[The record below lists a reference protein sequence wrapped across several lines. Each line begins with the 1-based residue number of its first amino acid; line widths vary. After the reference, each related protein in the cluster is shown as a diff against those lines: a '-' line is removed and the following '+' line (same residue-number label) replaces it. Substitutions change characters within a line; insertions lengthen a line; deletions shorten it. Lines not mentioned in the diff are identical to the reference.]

1 MKLKKI
7 KIGMV
12 GLGTVGAGVW
22 QILQKHKSLISERV
36 GIPLEITQVVVR
48 SKRKARSVNIPS
60 GKLLT
65 DVKNLLAD
73 PEVSV
78 ILELTG
84 DVRLSRRLALQSFAA
99 GKHFVTANKAL
110 IAEHGAELFASARAH
125 QVDICF
131 EAAVGGGIP
140 ILRALREGFVGN
152 EICSMEGILNG
163 TCNYILSEM
172 ATHGQDFASVLKQA
186 QALGYAEAN
195 PRFDVDG
202 IDAAHKLAILVAI
215 AYGKFVSLKDI
226 YVEGIRR
233 ITPLDLEFAR
243 RFGYEI
249 KLLGIAKKV
258 GGEIQ
263 ARVHPTMLSKES
275 MLAAVQGVF
284 NSVLI
289 EGDFVGPQLLYGQGA
304 GAAPTASAVVG
315 DLVEVARNLL
325 VDTAYT
331 VPPLGTQISKIRTA
345 KIQPIGRLKTPY
357 YLRFQTTDKA
367 GVLAK
372 IAKILSTHGIG
383 ISSVYQHGQKEGSE
397 VPIVILTHEAV
408 EKNAQRAI
416 AKIDRLAEIR
426 RKTMLIRMD
435 KTTSDKR
442 K

>member
-1 MKLKKI
+1 MKPKKI

-22 QILQKHKSLISERV
+22 KILQQRRKLLTERV
-36 GIPLEITQVVVR
+36 GIPLEISRVAVR
-48 SKRKARSVNIPS
+48 SKAKSRAVKIPS
-60 GKLLT
+60 HRIST
-65 DVKNLLAD
+65 DVKALLQD
-73 PEVSV
+73 PEISV

-84 DVRLSRRLALQSFAA
+84 DVKLSRRLALQAFAV

-110 IAEHGAELFASARAH
+110 IAEHGPELFTNARQH

-152 EICSMEGILNG
+152 EIQSMEGILNG

-172 ATHGQDFASVLKQA
+172 AEKENDFASTLKQA
-186 QALGYAEAN
+186 QALGYAEAD
-195 PRFDVDG
+195 PSFDVDG

-215 AYGKFVSLKDI
+215 AYGTSVPLNKI
-226 YVEGIRR
+226 HVEGIRNLSA
-233 ITPLDLEFAR
+233 LDLKFAR

-258 GGEIQ
+258 GSEIQ
-263 ARVHPTMLSKES
+263 ARVHPTMLPHGS

-289 EGDFVGPQLLYGQGA
+289 HGDFVGPQLLYGQGA
-304 GAAPTASAVVG
+304 GSAPTASAVVG
-315 DLVEVARNLL
+315 DLVEVARNLMAN
-325 VDTAYT
+325 TAYT
-331 VPPLGTQISKIRTA
+331 VPPLGTQIKQILPA
-345 KIQPIGRLKTPY
+345 KIQPIGKLSTSY
-357 YLRFQTTDKA
+357 YLRFQTTDKP

-372 IAKILSTHGIG
+372 IAKFLSSHDIG
-383 ISSVYQHGQKEGSE
+383 ISSVYQHGQKEGKE
-397 VPIVILTHEAV
+397 VPIVILTHEALEQDV
-408 EKNAQRAI
+408 QKAI
-416 AKIDRLAEIR
+416 AKIDRLSEV
-426 RKTMLIRMD
+426 RKKTVLIRMD
-435 KTTSDKR
+435 SHSKNKR